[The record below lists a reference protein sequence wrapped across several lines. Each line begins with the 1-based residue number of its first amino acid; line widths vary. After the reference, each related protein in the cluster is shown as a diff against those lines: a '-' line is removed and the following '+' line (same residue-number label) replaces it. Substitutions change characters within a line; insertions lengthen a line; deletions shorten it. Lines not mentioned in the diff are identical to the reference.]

1 MTAMH
6 NQLMIEK
13 YKAQRFIILYLAAAV
28 LAAAGFF
35 LGLLKLPEY
44 MDTAKIFSLSVCD
57 TSFMFIISLVAAWFA
72 GNDFQNRTIHNEIKV
87 GYSRFSVFMAR
98 TITTVIMAV
107 LLHLIYI
114 FATVLGFAV
123 KYRFDSSI
131 FSMTDFVWLLVVMLQ
146 ICANICIVM
155 FIVFAIKKVTSGI
168 AVTVVFSFVSCNIL
182 RNFISESVFRL
193 TCFSLA
199 QTSDNR
205 TLALSAVFAAA
216 VIIISLTATHF
227 VFRKAEI
234 K

>member
-1 MTAMH
+1 MH
-6 NQLMIEK
+6 DQLMIEK
-13 YKAQRFIILYLAAAV
+13 YKAKRFIIMYLAAAV

-44 MDTAKIFSLSVCD
+44 MDTATVFSLSICD
-57 TSFMFIISLVAAWFA
+57 TSFMFIGSLVAAWFA
-72 GNDFQNRTIHNEIKV
+72 GNDFLNRTIQNEIKA

-107 LLHLIYI
+107 LLHLTYV

-131 FSMTDFVWLLVVMLQ
+131 FSMTDFVWLMVVMLQ
-146 ICANICIVM
+146 VGANICIVM
-155 FIVFAIKKVTSGI
+155 FIVFALKKVTSGI
-168 AVTVVFSFVSCNIL
+168 AVTIVFSFVTCNVL
-182 RNFISESVFRL
+182 RNFISDSVFRL
-193 TCFSLA
+193 TCFSFA
-199 QTSDNR
+199 QTSDDR

-216 VIIISLTATHF
+216 VIVISLTATHF

>member
-1 MTAMH
+1 MR

-13 YKAQRFIILYLAAAV
+13 YKAKRFVIMYLAAAV
-28 LAAAGFF
+28 LSAAGFF
-35 LGLLKLPEY
+35 LGLLKLPENL
-44 MDTAKIFSLSVCD
+44 DTATVFSFSICD
-57 TSFMFIISLVAAWFA
+57 TSFMFIVLLVAAWFA
-72 GNDFQNRTIHNEIKV
+72 GNDFQTRTIHNEIKV

-98 TITTVIMAV
+98 TIATVIMAV
-107 LLHLIYI
+107 LLHLTYV
-114 FATVLGFAV
+114 FATVLGFSV

-131 FSMTDFVWLLVVMLQ
+131 LSLTDFIWLLVVMLQ

-155 FIVFAIKKVTSGI
+155 FIVFALKKVTSGI

-182 RNFISESVFRL
+182 RNFIGEGIFRL

-205 TLALSAVFAAA
+205 TLALSAVLAVA
-216 VIIISLTATHF
+216 VIVISLTATHF

>member
-1 MTAMH
+1 MH
-6 NQLMIEK
+6 NQLIIEK
-13 YKAQRFIILYLAAAV
+13 YKAKRFIIMYLAAAV

-44 MDTAKIFSLSVCD
+44 MDTAYVFSLSICD
-57 TSFMFIISLVAAWFA
+57 TSFMFLISLAAAWFA
-72 GNDFQNRTIHNEIKV
+72 GNDFQNRTIHNEIKI
-87 GYSRFSVFMAR
+87 GYSRFSVFTVR
-98 TITTVIMAV
+98 TITAAIMAM
-107 LLHLIYI
+107 LLHLTYV
-114 FATVLGFAV
+114 FATVLGFSV

-131 FSMTDFVWLLVVMLQ
+131 LSVTDFVWLLVVMLQ

-155 FIVFAIKKVTSGI
+155 LIVFSLKKVTSGI

-182 RNFISESVFRL
+182 RNFISKSVFRL

-199 QTSDNR
+199 QTSDSR

-216 VIIISLTATHF
+216 VIVISLTATHF

>member
-1 MTAMH
+1 MH

-13 YKAQRFIILYLAAAV
+13 YKAERFVIMYLAAAV

-44 MDTAKIFSLSVCD
+44 MDTAMVFSLSICD
-57 TSFMFIISLVAAWFA
+57 TSFLFLISLVAAWFA
-72 GNDFQNRTIHNEIKV
+72 GNDFQTRTIHNEIKV

-98 TITTVIMAV
+98 TITAVIMAV
-107 LLHLIYI
+107 LLHLTYV
-114 FATVLGFAV
+114 FATVLGFVV

-131 FSMTDFVWLLVVMLQ
+131 FSITDFVWMLVVMLQ
-146 ICANICIVM
+146 ICAIICIVM
-155 FIVFAIKKVTSGI
+155 FIIFALKKVTSGI

-205 TLALSAVFAAA
+205 TLALSAVFAVA
-216 VIIISLTATHF
+216 VIVISLTATHF

>member
-1 MTAMH
+1 MH

-44 MDTAKIFSLSVCD
+44 MDTATVFSLSICD
-57 TSFMFIISLVAAWFA
+57 ASFMFIVSLVAAWFS
-72 GNDFQNRTIHNEIKV
+72 GNDFQNRTIHNEIKI
-87 GYSRFSVFMAR
+87 GYSRFSVLMAR

-107 LLHLIYI
+107 LLHLTYV
-114 FATVLGFAV
+114 FATVLGFTV

-131 FSMTDFVWLLVVMLQ
+131 FSITDFVWLLVVMLQ
-146 ICANICIVM
+146 ICAIICIIM
-155 FIVFAIKKVTSGI
+155 FIVFALKKVTAGI
-168 AVTVVFSFVSCNIL
+168 AVTVIFSFVACNIL
-182 RNFISESVFRL
+182 RNFISGSVFRL
-193 TCFSLA
+193 TCFSFA

-216 VIIISLTATHF
+216 VIVISLTATHF
-227 VFRKAEI
+227 VFRKAEL

>member
-1 MTAMH
+1 MH

-13 YKAQRFIILYLAAAV
+13 YKAKRFMIMYLAAAV
-28 LAAAGFF
+28 LVAAGFF

-44 MDTAKIFSLSVCD
+44 MDTAMVFSLSICD
-57 TSFMFIISLVAAWFA
+57 TSFLFLISLVAAWFV

-107 LLHLIYI
+107 LLHLTYV
-114 FATVLGFAV
+114 FATVLGFVV
-123 KYRFDSSI
+123 KYKFDSSI
-131 FSMTDFVWLLVVMLQ
+131 FSITDFAWMLVVMLQ
-146 ICANICIVM
+146 ICAIICIVM
-155 FIVFAIKKVTSGI
+155 FIVFSLKKVTSGI

-205 TLALSAVFAAA
+205 TLALSAVFAAV
-216 VIIISLTATHF
+216 VIVISLTATHF
-227 VFRKAEI
+227 VFKKAEI

>member
-1 MTAMH
+1 MH
-6 NQLMIEK
+6 NQLMIER
-13 YKAQRFIILYLAAAV
+13 YKAKRFIILYLAAAV

-35 LGLLKLPEY
+35 LGLLKLPERL
-44 MDTAKIFSLSVCD
+44 DTAEVFSLSVCD
-57 TSFMFIISLVAAWFA
+57 PSFMFIISLVAAWFA
-72 GNDFQNRTIHNEIKV
+72 GNDFLNRTIHNEIKA

-98 TITTVIMAV
+98 TITAFVIAA
-107 LLHLIYI
+107 LLHLTYI

-123 KYRFDSSI
+123 EYRFDSSI
-131 FSMTDFVWLLVVMLQ
+131 FSITDLVWLLVVMLQ

-155 FIVFAIKKVTSGI
+155 FIVFAVKKATLGI

-182 RNFISESVFRL
+182 RNFISKSVFRL

-199 QTSDNR
+199 QTSDTG

-216 VIIISLTATHF
+216 VIAASLTATHF

>member
-1 MTAMH
+1 MY

-13 YKAQRFIILYLAAAV
+13 YKAKRFIIMYLAAAV

-44 MDTAKIFSLSVCD
+44 MDTATVFSLSVCD
-57 TSFMFIISLVAAWFA
+57 TSFMFLISLVAAWFA
-72 GNDFQNRTIHNEIKV
+72 GNDFQNRTIHNEIKA

-98 TITTVIMAV
+98 TITNVIMAV
-107 LLHLIYI
+107 LRHLTYV
-114 FATVLGFAV
+114 FAVVLGFAV

-131 FSMTDFVWLLVVMLQ
+131 FSIIDFVWLLVVMLQ
-146 ICANICIVM
+146 ICAIICIVM
-155 FIVFAIKKVTSGI
+155 FIVFALKKVTSGI
-168 AVTVVFSFVSCNIL
+168 AVTVVFSFVACNLL
-182 RNFISESVFRL
+182 RNFIRDSVFRL

-216 VIIISLTATHF
+216 VIAVSLTATHF

>member
-1 MTAMH
+1 MH
-6 NQLMIEK
+6 KQLIVEK
-13 YKAQRFIILYLAAAV
+13 YKAERFVIMYLAATV

-35 LGLLKLPEY
+35 LGFLKLPEHL
-44 MDTAKIFSLSVCD
+44 DTATVFSFSICD
-57 TSFMFIISLVAAWFA
+57 TSFMFIVSLVAAWFA

-87 GYSRFSVFMAR
+87 GYSRFSVFIAR

-107 LLHLIYI
+107 LLHLTYV
-114 FATVLGFAV
+114 FATVLGFAI

-131 FSMTDFVWLLVVMLQ
+131 FSITNLIWLLVVMMQ

-155 FIVFAIKKVTSGI
+155 FIVFSLKKATSGI
-168 AVTVVFSFVSCNIL
+168 AVTVVFSFVTCNIL

-193 TCFSLA
+193 ACFSLA

-205 TLALSAVFAAA
+205 TLTLSAVFAAA
-216 VIIISLTATHF
+216 VIVISLTATHF

>member
-1 MTAMH
+1 MH
-6 NQLMIEK
+6 NQLMVES
-13 YKAQRFIILYLAAAV
+13 YKAKRFVTLYLAAAV

-35 LGLLKLPEY
+35 LGLLKLPEN
-44 MDTAKIFSLSVCD
+44 MDTATVFSLSVCD
-57 TSFMFIISLVAAWFA
+57 TSFLFIISLVAAWFA
-72 GNDFQNRTIHNEIKV
+72 GNDFLNRTIQNEIKI

-98 TITTVIMAV
+98 TITTVVMAV
-107 LLHLIYI
+107 LLHLTYV

-123 KYRFDSSI
+123 KYRYDSSI
-131 FSMTDFVWLLVVMLQ
+131 FTITDFVWLLVVMLQ

-155 FIVFAIKKVTSGI
+155 FIVFALRKVTSAI
-168 AVTVVFSFVSCNIL
+168 AVTVVFSFVTCNIL

-199 QTSDNR
+199 QTSDSR
-205 TLALSAVFAAA
+205 TLAWSAVLAAA
-216 VIIISLTATHF
+216 VIVIALTATHF